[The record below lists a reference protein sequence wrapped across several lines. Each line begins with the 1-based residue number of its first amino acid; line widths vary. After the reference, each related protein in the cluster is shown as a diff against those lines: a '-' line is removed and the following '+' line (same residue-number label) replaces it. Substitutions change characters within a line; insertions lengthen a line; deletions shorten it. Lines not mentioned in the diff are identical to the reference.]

1 MGCEEHLREG
11 RTREYACHR
20 NFWRGHTEEGH
31 RVQYKCQ
38 GCRPIARGTITR
50 QGRGPLYTEVTSALY
65 GAGIT
70 SVKAVNYVYGVGG
83 RDVKT
88 DDIERV
94 YHDLQLDVAN
104 GIQGT
109 PYRYLGLKG

>member
-1 MGCEEHLREG
+1 MLQS
-11 RTREYACHR
+11 HR
-20 NFWRGHTEEGH
+20 L
-31 RVQYKCQ
+31 QS
-38 GCRPIARGTITR
+38 
-50 QGRGPLYTEVTSALY
+50 SALY